1 MIIHVYFLK
10 KRNWY
15 DSYFELGETILYNTV
30 FYFKSNL
37 SLYSLQY
44 AEACNEFAGPI
55 SASLRLGNTAP
66 LEETL
71 QRQRA
76 VGNTVSD
83 LTGPRFEPDLP
94 LQRRTRYHSINR
106 PSLIYVCNFD
116 LQIKSFII
124 IVKLRR
130 SV

>member
-1 MIIHVYFLK
+1 MCIFLK
-10 KRNWY
+10 KNWY
-15 DSYFELGETILYNTV
+15 DSSFELGETILYNTV
-30 FYFKSNL
+30 FYLKSNL

-76 VGNTVSD
+76 VA
-83 LTGPRFEPDLP
+83 RA
-94 LQRRTRYHSINR
+94 Q
-106 PSLIYVCNFD
+106 
-116 LQIKSFII
+116 
-124 IVKLRR
+124 
-130 SV
+130 